1 MLTKNL
7 VKHLQSLRD
16 RKSRELHSEF
26 IAEGVKLVDE
36 MLNSHYTVHK
46 VFGTSEWIESHEDFI
61 TGRENLIHEV
71 TEDEL
76 KKISSL
82 VTPNEVLAV
91 VGILED
97 ILPEIENAGKL
108 VLMLDRIQDPGNLGT
123 IIRTAD
129 WFGIRHIFCS
139 EDTADLY
146 NPKVVQATMGSICRV
161 NVHYTALGDL
171 IKAMKGSRAIYGAF
185 SDGENIYQIE
195 LKSPAVVLIGNES
208 KGISRGLI
216 PMITDKIGIPAV
228 SKGAESLNASVA
240 AGIICSE
247 FTRPKT

>member
-16 RKSRELHSEF
+16 RKSREEHREF
-26 IAEGVKLVDE
+26 LAEGVKLVDE
-36 MLNSHYTVHK
+36 LLNSHFAVLK
-46 VFGTSEWIESHEDFI
+46 IFGTTAWIESHEDFLA
-61 TGRENLIHEV
+61 GKENLVHEV
-71 TEDEL
+71 SEDEL

-82 VTPNEVLAV
+82 VTPNEVIAV
-91 VGILED
+91 VGIPDDL
-97 ILPEIENAGKL
+97 LPEDEKAGKL

-146 NPKVVQATMGSICRV
+146 NPKVVQATMGSIFRV
-161 NVHYTALGDL
+161 NVHYTGLGDL

-240 AGIICSE
+240 TGILCSE
-247 FTRPKT
+247 FYRRSG